1 MLTDKE
7 NPCIRLC
14 NTFYQPHS
22 HRQRHF
28 GNFPSFFSACP
39 NSGKLGSSLPQ
50 FSMSLRVV
58 PSGRGW
64 WGPAVH
70 NVCFSLR
77 LPLYS
82 AAPAWLWRV
91 AKLWGVVHASGG
103 ACMLPQNCS
112 KHLTSFPQD
121 SRPDINHFPGLANY
135 NGMLGKML
143 LWIIRLIAISSVKW
157 CANDWGSCFP
167 TFCFCKG

>member
-1 MLTDKE
+1 MHLSLTMHF
-7 NPCIRLC
+7 
-14 NTFYQPHS
+14 TS
-22 HRQRHF
+22 HTRTDGDTLETLPLF
-28 GNFPSFFSACP
+28 FFFFFSACP
-39 NSGKLGSSLPQ
+39 NSGKPGSSLPQ

-91 AKLWGVVHASGG
+91 AKL
-103 ACMLPQNCS
+103 
-112 KHLTSFPQD
+112 
-121 SRPDINHFPGLANY
+121 
-135 NGMLGKML
+135 
-143 LWIIRLIAISSVKW
+143 
-157 CANDWGSCFP
+157 
-167 TFCFCKG
+167 